1 MAYTD
6 QTPGQGDLQCHCI
19 YLVLKP
25 SLQNSSGVS
34 ISGAMSGRK
43 LHGNS
48 AINAQEVLE
57 VGAPMQVRIEN
68 SHVHGIT
75 QAMVSSADLPDMR

>member
-1 MAYTD
+1 
-6 QTPGQGDLQCHCI
+6 
-19 YLVLKP
+19 
-25 SLQNSSGVS
+25 
-34 ISGAMSGRK
+34 MSGRK